1 MLASLDLFPT
11 LLDAAGIAPPDHLD
25 GTSALPFL
33 TTRAVSSPRETLYYY
48 RGDRIEAVRE
58 GPWKLRI
65 PALPEGATGEPAL
78 YHLDEDPEEKHDR
91 ADMYPDLVAR
101 LQAAMGAF
109 DAEARR

>member
-1 MLASLDLFPT
+1 M
-11 LLDAAGIAPPDHLD
+11 
-25 GTSALPFL
+25 
-33 TTRAVSSPRETLYYY
+33 
-48 RGDRIEAVRE
+48 RE

-65 PALPEGATGEPAL
+65 PALPEGATGEPTL

-101 LQAAMGAF
+101 LRAAMGAF